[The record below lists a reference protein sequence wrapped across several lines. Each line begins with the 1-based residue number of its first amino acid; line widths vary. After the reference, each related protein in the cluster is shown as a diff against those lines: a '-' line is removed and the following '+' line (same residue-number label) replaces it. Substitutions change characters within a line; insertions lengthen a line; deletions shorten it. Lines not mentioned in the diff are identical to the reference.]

1 MRPNVVVALTI
12 AFVIGCAV
20 VASIARAS
28 EFDLRRIV
36 HREKSMYRN
45 IFIAEGERHR
55 CMTFGRRAAL
65 QTCIRIDQPDLLV
78 MPYAHG
84 MLAGLMA
91 QPNAKRVL
99 IIGLGGGILPTALRK
114 IDPAMLIDVVEL
126 DPSVVDVAKSH
137 FGFREDARL
146 RAFVNDGRV
155 FVRRQTRL
163 GARYDLIFVDA
174 FENNY
179 IPEHM
184 ITQEFIQELRAALR
198 PGGILA
204 ANTFTNGKLSR
215 YEAATYQ
222 SVFGELRVVD
232 PDGLNRILLT
242 GRDGLPTMETIRRNA
257 LRLVPK
263 LSSLGVDTHKV
274 LSQFKTQP
282 RVLDVEPLTD
292 QHSPANLLFEY

>member
-1 MRPNVVVALTI
+1 MRGNAVVALTI
-12 AFVIGCAV
+12 AFVLGSLFVPGSVQAGD
-20 VASIARAS
+20 
-28 EFDLRRIV
+28 FHLDRIV

-45 IFIAEGERHR
+45 ILVAEGDHHR

-65 QTCIRIDQPDLLV
+65 QTCILIDRPDLLV

-91 QPNAKRVL
+91 KPDAKRVL
-99 IIGLGGGILPTALRK
+99 VIGLGGGILPTALRK
-114 IDPAMLIDVVEL
+114 IDTAMRIDVVEL
-126 DPSVVDVAKSH
+126 DPSVIDVAKSH
-137 FGFREDARL
+137 FGFREDAQL
-146 RAFVNDGRV
+146 RAFANDGRV

-184 ITQEFIQELRAALR
+184 ITQEFIRELRTALR

-222 SVFGELRVVD
+222 SVFGEVRVVD
-232 PDGLNRILLT
+232 PDGSNRILLA
-242 GRDGLPTMETIRRNA
+242 GRDGLPAMETIRRNA
-257 LRLVPK
+257 LRLDPK
-263 LSSLGVDTHKV
+263 LSPLGVDTRKV

-282 RVLDVEPLTD
+282 KVLDVEPLTD